1 MVIYALVSII
11 GAMKM
16 QAWWHFAVLQVSQ
29 ILILSSVPIIHFGNP
44 LTVILITSTFYII
57 KEKDVKEQV
66 NTVPILSDWIM
77 HSSTTRI
84 LK

>member
-1 MVIYALVSII
+1 MKRR
-11 GAMKM
+11 AM
-16 QAWWHFAVLQVSQ
+16 WHFAVLQESQ
-29 ILILSSVPIIHFGNP
+29 QLILSSVPIIHFGNP

>member
-1 MVIYALVSII
+1 ML
-11 GAMKM
+11 
-16 QAWWHFAVLQVSQ
+16 HFAVLQESQ
-29 ILILSSVPIIHFGNP
+29 QLILSSVPIIHFGNP